1 MIPKLDWSALVQAA
15 DGLGHLQ
22 GSPAELVTD
31 YEKNEDF
38 LHKVHRVLLKV
49 EVQEGCLE
57 CPESGREFPISQGAP
72 NMLLDEDEAWRRG

>member
-38 LHKVHRVLLKV
+38 LHKV

-72 NMLLDEDEAWRRG
+72 NMLLDEDEAWRRGVGGQENC